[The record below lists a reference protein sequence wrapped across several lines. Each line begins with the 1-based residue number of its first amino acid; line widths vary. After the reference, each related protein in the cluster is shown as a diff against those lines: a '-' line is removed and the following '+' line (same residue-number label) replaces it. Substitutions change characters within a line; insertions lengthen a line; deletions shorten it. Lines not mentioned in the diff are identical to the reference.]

1 MKIRVIEKFYDK
13 TAPSRLFEVGEVVD
27 FSVARAADIVSR
39 KLGEYAEAPK
49 SAEEAPKPKKEKSP
63 KPSKGKKAEPAP
75 NPLPVENEDNKEPA
89 E

>member
-1 MKIRVIEKFYDK
+1 MKIRVTEKFYDK

-39 KLGEYAEAPK
+39 KLGEYVEAPQAEA
-49 SAEEAPKPKKEKSP
+49 KKAP
-63 KPSKGKKAEPAP
+63 KPSKGKGKKAETAPKADALPAK
-75 NPLPVENEDNKEPA
+75 NEDNKEPA